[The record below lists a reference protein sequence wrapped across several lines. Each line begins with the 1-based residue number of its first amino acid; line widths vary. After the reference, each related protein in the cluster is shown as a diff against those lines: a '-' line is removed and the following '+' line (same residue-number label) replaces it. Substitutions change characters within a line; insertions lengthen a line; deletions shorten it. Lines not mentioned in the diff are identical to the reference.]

1 MKQKEKDNIIKYFF
15 IYFIYAFIIL
25 SSIFQLY
32 FIHIGKSYI
41 SLTAISILLLI
52 PFLFVNWQLLIWK
65 PLFAVSLILIF
76 QIISL
81 LWSIDIKAGFS
92 FILRFVLF
100 ILVVIITY
108 ILARKNHKIFIYILE
123 IYFLLLLL
131 EVFLVIYFRLH
142 PMIKLGFLH
151 TKIAEIFINPN
162 VIEGLWSGEK
172 NNIFDPNKSGGFF
185 INANVAAAFLGINT
199 FISYGLSKAYS
210 IKWLNIITLLLVI
223 GILFTGSKAG
233 LILIVLLTLFLN
245 LVYNMGSHLTMQ
257 KVLITLFFIILLY
270 LTFLFSYNY
279 ILNNYFAKEVTNTTE
294 IRFLIW
300 DCALKQ
306 FLNSPL
312 IGLGFGGWHE
322 IFSQYAM
329 SKGISAG
336 YPPHN
341 TLIYLWA
348 QSGIFVV
355 ILAIFFMIYVIKFG
369 FRLIKSNV
377 KELKGLGIAV
387 LGAYLWTFIHGMG
400 TNFGLVGELH
410 MEVILAAILG
420 YSYARYKDYILKLKK
435 VV

>member
-1 MKQKEKDNIIKYFF
+1 MKEKRYNIIKY
-15 IYFIYAFIIL
+15 IFIYAFIIL

-32 FIHIGKSYI
+32 FLHIGKSYI
-41 SLTAISILLLI
+41 SLTTISILLLI
-52 PFLFVNWQLLIWK
+52 PFLFMNLQLLTWK

-81 LWSIDIKAGFS
+81 LWSIDIKMGFS
-92 FILRFVLF
+92 FILKFVLF

-185 INANVAAAFLGINT
+185 VNANVAAAFLGINT
-199 FISYGLSKAYS
+199 FISYGLSKSYS
-210 IKWLNIITLLLVI
+210 IKWLNIITFLLVI

-245 LVYNMGSHLTMQ
+245 LVYKFIGSHLTMQ

-270 LTFLFSYNY
+270 LTLLFSYNY
-279 ILNNYFAKEVTNTTE
+279 ILNNYFAKEITNTTE

-306 FLNSPL
+306 FLYSPL

-329 SKGISAG
+329 SKGISSG